1 MTYSKVCISAT
12 QLTRAY
18 RTIKR
23 DEGFLGSV
31 KSFFWRK
38 WVEKAA
44 VKQLSFRINE
54 GECVGFLGPNGAGK
68 TTLLKML
75 SGILVPS
82 SGSCTVLGFVPH
94 KRSREFRKSI
104 AFVTGQR
111 SQLVWDL
118 PPMDT
123 FEFHRD
129 LYSIEPKKWKETLD
143 ILTHL
148 LQVAHVLQ
156 TPTRQLSLGERM
168 KCELILSLLHQPKVL
183 FLDEP
188 TIGVDAVSQ
197 RHIWEF
203 LREYQKQAG
212 ITTLLTSHS
221 IADIE
226 QLCSRVLVMSRG
238 RRIYDGTLNELATI
252 FEPEHTITLRLHESP
267 TPEMRMALERT
278 ALHVNETD
286 PCFLQCRVR
295 HVDTPA
301 FLSFA
306 QRNLVLADWDVSATD
321 FGDILSRTYS
331 SSAEHLTIA
340 QLQTSSAK
348 KLKWLNGN

>member
-1 MTYSKVCISAT
+1 M
-12 QLTRAY
+12 
-18 RTIKR
+18 
-23 DEGFLGSV
+23 GSV
-31 KSFFWRK
+31 KSFFWRT
-38 WVEKAA
+38 WNEKAA
-44 VKQLSFRINE
+44 VKNINFRINE

-75 SGILVPS
+75 TGILVPS
-82 SGSCTVLGFVPH
+82 AGECTVLGYQPH
-94 KRSREFRKSI
+94 KRQREFRKSI

-123 FEFHRD
+123 FQLHRD
-129 LYSIEPKKWKETLD
+129 LYAIDPEVWASILGRLVE
-143 ILTHL
+143 L
-148 LQVAHVLQ
+148 LQVTHALH

-203 LREYQKQAG
+203 LREYQKQEG
-212 ITTLLTSHS
+212 VTILLTSHA

-238 RRIYDGTLNELATI
+238 RKIYDGTLNELANI
-252 FEPEHTITLRLHESP
+252 FEPEHLVTLRLREP
-267 TPEMRMALERT
+267 PNREMRLAMERT
-278 ALHVNETD
+278 ALHVDETD
-286 PCFLQCRVR
+286 PCFFQCRVR

-301 FLSFA
+301 FLSFV
-306 QRNLVLADWDVSATD
+306 QRNLLLADWDVSPTD
-321 FGDILSRTYS
+321 FGDILARTYS
-331 SSAEHLTIA
+331 STAEHLTIA
-340 QLQTSSAK
+340 QQQNSTAQ
-348 KLKWLNGN
+348 KLKWFNGN